1 MEKVL
6 RHSLTVRLT
15 HWFIAFSGV
24 ILLFSG
30 FMQMPMGKRYNIVKI
45 PGLSWA
51 DNFEVTLLIHYISAA
66 IFTAVVFFHLIYHFK
81 RKEFSIIPKI
91 QDIGGAIRG
100 FLAMFGLGKEPHHG
114 KFQAKQ
120 KIIYAIIG
128 LTTLTLIITGL
139 IKSFKNLGPIILDP
153 MLLQVV
159 AFTHT
164 IAAMFFMILFLAHVA
179 ALLLKNHRPMIPSMI
194 TGMMDKRHA
203 REHHPN
209 WQVD

>member
-1 MEKVL
+1 MEKVV

-15 HWFIAFSGV
+15 HWIIAFSGI

-51 DNFEVTLLIHYISAA
+51 GNFEVTLLVHYIGAA
-66 IFTAVVFFHLIYHFK
+66 IFTAVVFFHLMYHFK
-81 RKEFSIIPKI
+81 RKEFAIVPQLK
-91 QDIGGAIRG
+91 DIGGAIQG
-100 FLAMFGLGKEPHHG
+100 FLAMFGLGKEPGHG

-128 LTTLTLIITGL
+128 LTTLILIISGL

-164 IAAMFFMILFLAHVA
+164 IAGIFFMMLFFAHVA

-194 TGMMDKRHA
+194 TGKMDRQHA
-203 REHHPN
+203 EQHHPN
-209 WQVD
+209 WRY